1 MDRCHVEI
9 FGNRCGDRVGSSF
22 HWPGKCIKRWI
33 APNGIRAN
41 PDSSPQIQ
49 RDSCRDRSVTSERR
63 ATRISSDEGMDEVE
77 SVVERRNAYIV
88 MGIDT
93 RDNDMRVVIDRRTGE
108 VLKMR

>member
-1 MDRCHVEI
+1 
-9 FGNRCGDRVGSSF
+9 
-22 HWPGKCIKRWI
+22 
-33 APNGIRAN
+33 
-41 PDSSPQIQ
+41 
-49 RDSCRDRSVTSERR
+49 
-63 ATRISSDEGMDEVE
+63 MDEVE